1 MDLPV
6 LKWPSPRHSGSF
18 PLRRTRG
25 RRGKMRF
32 RDVRWG
38 VLGCTPMWSLLTL
51 LLAAQSQPPGTDFSR
66 EVRPILAE
74 HCFSCHGPDAAARK
88 ANLRLDVEGDATR
101 DRGGYSVI
109 DREAAEESELLLRLD
124 GDGVL
129 ERMPPESEEPL
140 SDEERRVL

>member
-1 MDLPV
+1 
-6 LKWPSPRHSGSF
+6 
-18 PLRRTRG
+18 
-25 RRGKMRF
+25 
-32 RDVRWG
+32 
-38 VLGCTPMWSLLTL
+38 MWSLLTL